1 MRVKTIVDEDFVNYK
16 KPSMF
21 IGTISCS
28 GKCCIE
34 AGIPLSV
41 CQNNGWRTCAPI
53 VIPDKEVCMRYL
65 ANPLT
70 SAIVIGGLEPF
81 EQAEE
86 VYRLMWMLRNEFAC
100 DDDVVIY
107 TGYTKEEVEMEVKRL
122 SEFKNII
129 IKFGRYRPGETGHL
143 DEVLG
148 VNLASHNQYALL
160 IS

>member
-1 MRVKTIVDEDFVNYK
+1 MRIKSIVDEDFTNYK
-16 KPSMF
+16 KASMF
-21 IGTISCS
+21 IGTISCG

-41 CQNNGWRTCAPI
+41 CQNDGWRSCAPI
-53 VIPDKEVCMRYL
+53 AMSDRQICMRYM

-70 SAIVIGGLEPF
+70 NAIVIGGLEPF
-81 EQAEE
+81 EQAKE
-86 VYRLMWMLRNEFAC
+86 VRKLVWMLRNVFMC

-107 TGYTKEEVEMEVKRL
+107 TGYTPDEIEEEVKLL

-129 IKFGRYRPGETGHL
+129 IKYGRYVPNARTRY
-143 DEVLG
+143 DDVLG
-148 VNLASHNQYALL
+148 VNLVSDNQYAVK